1 MLKVY
6 QCTDNLLEESYNG
19 TIFANLP
26 SGVYTINGSTTC
38 NVKKY
43 ETDGVLINGYH
54 RSILKLAIRDSI
66 TLTPYADVEE
76 SDILDVATY
85 KYNGPAFCLD
95 TANIPL
101 QPFITG
107 LGWIIPRPMGFI
119 IVKPNKNG
127 LFRCSNPEFKS
138 IDPKVLIGE
147 IKYISDI
154 DISAIGGLDKQIEEI
169 YRRAF
174 NSRMLPAKVIDELK
188 IEHTRGILLFGPPGT
203 GKTLLARKLAEAI
216 KCNSIQ
222 IVNGPELLDKY
233 VGGSESNVRKLF
245 EPAEKNPTGLHVII
259 CDEFDSLC
267 RARGSSQAGPAQD
280 NVVNQFLSKIEGVNK
295 LNNILIIAM
304 TNRKDLID
312 SALLR
317 PGRFEVHIPV
327 GLPDV
332 NGRHEILKIHTQ
344 ELRKH
349 GCLASDINLY
359 MLAERLKDYTGAEL
373 SGIIRNAVSFA
384 TIGVKKT
391 SDIMVTNA
399 HISKAISQITPLFGH
414 IADNYTIDNTPITL
428 GKTTLIIGCKLDD
441 KAIDI
446 AKTQAYKQRKTVRI
460 IETKVYYRMQE
471 HAKISYIEETFDKC
485 MKIEG
490 VVLII
495 ENIDLL
501 IGWNQAG
508 VRFNNS
514 VLQSILTGMR
524 ICTHNIIATGYM
536 CREMIC
542 TLGIEDYF
550 ESYKIINSDDYPREY
565 FDY

>member
-1 MLKVY
+1 MLKVRK
-6 QCTDNLLEESYNG
+6 CTDDLLDESYNG
-19 TIFANLP
+19 TIFANIP
-26 SGVYTINGSTTC
+26 SGVYKINGHTTC
-38 NVKKY
+38 NVRKY
-43 ETDGVLINGYH
+43 DTDGVLINGYH
-54 RSILKLAIRDSI
+54 RSLLKFALNDAI
-66 TLTPYADVEE
+66 TLTPYADIEE
-76 SDILDVATY
+76 SDILEVSTY
-85 KYNGPAFCLD
+85 KYNGAAFCLD
-95 TANIPL
+95 ESDIVPY
-101 QPFITG
+101 PFITG
-107 LGWIIPRPMGFI
+107 LGWIIPKQTGYL
-119 IVKPNKNG
+119 IVKSNKAG
-127 LFRCSNPEFKS
+127 LFRCSSPQYKS
-138 IDPKVLIGE
+138 VDPKVLIGE

-154 DISAIGGLDKQIEEI
+154 DISAIGGLDKQIAEI

-174 NSRMLPAKVIDELK
+174 NSRMLPAKVIEELK

-245 EPAEKNPTGLHVII
+245 EPAEKDPTGLHVII

-267 RARGSSQAGPAQD
+267 RARGSSQDGPAQD

-332 NGRHEILKIHTQ
+332 HGRHEILKIHTQ

-349 GCLASDINLY
+349 GCLASDINL
-359 MLAERLKDYTGAEL
+359 LEIAERLKDYTGAEL
-373 SGIIRNAVSFA
+373 SGIIRNAMSFA
-384 TIGVKKT
+384 TIGVKNT
-391 SDIMVTNA
+391 SEIMVTNA
-399 HISKAISQITPLFGH
+399 HIVKAIEQITPVFGN
-414 IADNYTIDNTPITL
+414 ITDNYTTDNTPVIL
-428 GKTTLIIGCKLDD
+428 GKKTLILGDLTD
-441 KAIDI
+441 KKINI
-446 AKTQAYKQRKTVRI
+446 AKTVAYKQNKTVRI
-460 IETKVYYRMQE
+460 IETKVYYRMPE
-471 HAKISYIEETFDKC
+471 HARITYIEETFDKC
-485 MKIEG
+485 MKIDG

-501 IGWNQAG
+501 VGWSPAG

-514 VLQSILTGMR
+514 ILQSILAGMQ
-524 ICTHNIIATGYM
+524 IFQHNVIVTCYRGV
-536 CREMIC
+536 RDDMI
-542 TLGIEDYF
+542 TILELT
-550 ESYKIINSDDYPREY
+550 EY
-565 FDY
+565 FDQINNV